1 MKNYADIYNS
11 ANDAIS
17 LEQRWYLKNEATRG
31 VHVAPTNSDLILALP
46 GGAIAYEQPFESSPQ
61 RSGRHHNGI
70 IKKKK
75 ATNWSFSTYFN
86 IDQAAVSG
94 TLSVDTGVKLLWK
107 SLLGR
112 ETVSGSAVYDAATA
126 PNTTF
131 TLYEVGDKWAR
142 QSVGAFVLG
151 GNVQLPG
158 DGEAMTEW
166 TGAAKNAVLCGI
178 AKSTTDNDGGNT
190 VTLVAGEADRIP
202 VGAQVML
209 IEANGTTRS
218 ADTPV
223 GSPRKVTDVTGNIV
237 TVDGAAL
244 ADADGSGGSAPLYL
258 CYYEPDAP
266 TAIDSP
272 TTGLIGS
279 ISVAGLPAQCI
290 RNLSVNMQNNHELV
304 DYCFGADGLD
314 GTLFVPGDRLT
325 AEVTMSLNLNHEV
338 AEFFNRV
345 QEFESQDISAI
356 LGPSAARYFGLDLP
370 RVFFSVP
377 GFSVPDT
384 GSIPVEFSGTA
395 YQTALDAADEVT
407 AGFY

>member
-1 MKNYADIYNS
+1 LKNYAEIYNS
-11 ANDAIS
+11 ANDAVS
-17 LEQRWYLKNEATRG
+17 LEQRWYVKAELTRG
-31 VHVAPTNSDLILALP
+31 THVAPTNSDLVLALP
-46 GGAIAYEQPFESSPQ
+46 GGSIAYEQPFESSPQ
-61 RSGRHHNGI
+61 RSGRHHNNI

-75 ATNWSFSTYFN
+75 ITNWSFSSYFN
-86 IDQAAVSG
+86 IDQAEADGNSAI
-94 TLSVDTGVKLLWK
+94 DAGVKVLWR

-112 ETVSGSAVYDAATA
+112 ETISGSAVYDSVNA
-126 PNTTF
+126 PNVTF

-142 QSVGAFVLG
+142 QAVGAFVLG

-166 TGAAKNAVLCGI
+166 TGAAKTAVLCGI
-178 AKSTTDNDGGNT
+178 AKSTTANDGGNT
-190 VTLVAGEADRIP
+190 ITIVAGEADRIP
-202 VGAQVML
+202 VGAYVML
-209 IEANGTTRS
+209 IEADGTTRS

-223 GSPRKVTDVTGNIV
+223 GSPRRVTAKAGNIV

-244 ADADGSGGSAPLYL
+244 ADADGSGLNAPIYI

-266 TAIDSP
+266 TAVDSP

-279 ISVAGLPAQCI
+279 IAVAGLPAQCI

-325 AEVTMSLNLNHEV
+325 VEVGMSMNLNHEV

-345 QEFESQDISAI
+345 QEFESQDLTAI
-356 LGPSAARYFGLDLP
+356 LGPSTARYFQMDLP
-370 RVFFSVP
+370 RVIFSVP